1 MVPRRSIDHPS
12 VVSRRRALAGVGTAL
27 AVSLAGCSALP
38 SRTLDDP
45 EREDQASS
53 AILNYYVDDERVAEV
68 AMTELWRTSH
78 GDAYGD
84 WQFPFR
90 TNVWHGDDFTL
101 ESLRYVFRPRGVDH
115 PPEFY
120 LQRPGG
126 YPWEPIEF
134 ARGEDHEETILEVPD
149 LGFQG
154 RGSVA
159 FELVAAVYD
168 EEPFEL
174 EIDVAATLGADGLTG
189 RDYRIEGTL
198 ERTIP
203 GRGGQA

>member
-1 MVPRRSIDHPS
+1 MVPRSSSDHPAA
-12 VVSRRRALAGVGTAL
+12 VSRRRLLAGTGTAL
-27 AVSLAGCSALP
+27 STALAGCSALP
-38 SRTLDDP
+38 SRTLADP
-45 EREDQASS
+45 EREERSRTT
-53 AILNYYVDDERVAEV
+53 ILNYYVDGDRVAEV
-68 AMTELWRTSH
+68 AMTDLWRAE
-78 GDAYGD
+78 DAYGH

-90 TNVWHGDDFTL
+90 TNVWHADGYTL

-134 ARGEDHEETILEVPD
+134 ARGDDPHETILEVPD

-159 FELVAAVYD
+159 FELIAAVYED
-168 EEPFEL
+168 EPFEL
-174 EIDVAATLGADGLTG
+174 AVDVAAALDADGITD

-203 GRGGQA
+203 GQNLE